1 MRYYPDENNIA
12 HATHGKSILATLL
25 LCLFLTVVDLLSLLF
40 ITIPCLR
47 SLYARQ
53 NNSDYNIALQQQEIT
68 ALQRQCAEME
78 KELRLLKQDRLILSD
93 IDQGRDFVVP
103 KE

>member
-1 MRYYPDENNIA
+1 MIYYPDENNIA
-12 HATHGKSILATLL
+12 HAPHGKSILVTLL

-40 ITIPCLR
+40 ITVPCLR

-53 NNSDYNIALQQQEIT
+53 NNSDYNISLQQQEIT

-78 KELRLLKQDRLILSD
+78 KELRILKQDATIINSINNGGD
-93 IDQGRDFVVP
+93 YVPP